1 MDQLS
6 QIADAHPVLTRDEER
21 ELFRLWQQ
29 HGDESARD
37 RIVRSN
43 IKFVYQ
49 IARMRKCGNFD
60 DLVAEGMAG
69 LAIAIDRFEPERGL
83 RFITYAA
90 FWIKAQIYRYQ
101 LRNWSVVS
109 GGVPRSGTFFSIRRE
124 IRKSRSLYSDEED
137 AQADASRNLGMT
149 VEDLCDALNRIER
162 HALSLNEELENGQPF
177 EWLMS
182 DGKDHEQITESH
194 LDRQLLRDEID
205 RCLAVL
211 NEREVQVIRLRFL
224 SRKPWSLEE
233 IGQQMGVSR
242 ERIRQI
248 EERSLEK
255 LYRRLHQRGLCFD
268 DFELE
273 E

>member
-1 MDQLS
+1 MDHLS
-6 QIADAHPVLTRDEER
+6 QIAQSHPVMTHAEER

-49 IARMRKCGNFD
+49 IARMRKGGNFD
-60 DLVAEGMAG
+60 DRVAEGMEG

-83 RFITYAA
+83 RFVTYAA

-101 LRNWSVVS
+101 LKNWSVVS

-137 AQADASRNLGMT
+137 ALEDASKNLGIP
-149 VEDLCDALNRIER
+149 VEDLRDALLRIER
-162 HALSLNEELENGQPF
+162 HALSLSEESDGGQSLE
-177 EWLMS
+177 WVLS
-182 DGKDHEQITESH
+182 DGKNHEQITESH
-194 LDRQLLRDEID
+194 LDRQRLRDEID
-205 RCLAVL
+205 RCLSSL
-211 NEREVQVIRLRFL
+211 NERELLVIRLRFL
-224 SRKPWSLEE
+224 TRKPLSLEQ

-242 ERIRQI
+242 ERIRQM
-248 EERSLEK
+248 EERALDK
-255 LYRRLHQRGLCFD
+255 LSRRLQQHEVSFD

-273 E
+273 